1 MRTCGAFRPPWKP
14 TERRRCKVKK
24 QSKITVLLRM
34 VKLVKPLTGF
44 MLLAILMGT
53 LGFLCAQFIPI
64 LGGYAVLHGLKINI
78 PLSINFLWIAL
89 IGIALLRAVL
99 KYAEQRTNHYI
110 AFTLLA
116 IIRDRVFQALRRLC
130 PAKLEGR
137 NKGDLISL
145 ITSDVELLLFSDIS
159 FGLGP
164 DLCFS
169 GLTASSGIAQDLP
182 SRSAPGILPSKA
194 Y

>member
-1 MRTCGAFRPPWKP
+1 M
-14 TERRRCKVKK
+14 KK

-110 AFTLLA
+110 ASTLLA

-130 PAKLEGR
+130 PARLEGR
-137 NKGDLISL
+137 DKGDLISL

>member
-1 MRTCGAFRPPWKP
+1 M
-14 TERRRCKVKK
+14 KK

-44 MLLAILMGT
+44 ILLAILMGT

-130 PAKLEGR
+130 PARLEGR
-137 NKGDLISL
+137 DKGDLISL

-159 FGLGP
+159 FGLARICAFP
-164 DLCFS
+164 V
-169 GLTASSGIAQDLP
+169 
-182 SRSAPGILPSKA
+182 
-194 Y
+194 